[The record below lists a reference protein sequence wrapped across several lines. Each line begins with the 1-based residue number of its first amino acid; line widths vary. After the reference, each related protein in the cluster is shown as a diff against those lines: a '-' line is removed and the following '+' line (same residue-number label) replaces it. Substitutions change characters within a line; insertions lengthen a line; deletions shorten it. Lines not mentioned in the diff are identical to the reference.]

1 MKPNVGF
8 LPHGLK
14 LIAGAACKLGLSPYL
29 ITGLSSAAS
38 QIYTDYPCVHW
49 DPGGWLWPQGALFT
63 DNASAGFKKTSR
75 GVEPH
80 QPFLLLI
87 TFNQCM
93 VIWSL
98 IGTK

>member
-14 LIAGAACKLGLSPYL
+14 VIAGAACKLGLSPYL

-49 DPGGWLWPQGALFT
+49 DPGGWLLPQRGAVHGYRHCRVQE
-63 DNASAGFKKTSR
+63 AQSR
-75 GVEPH
+75 SRAPPAF
-80 QPFLLLI
+80 PF
-87 TFNQCM
+87 NHH
-93 VIWSL
+93 
-98 IGTK
+98 